1 MADAYSECVRD
12 HFERPRR
19 VGPLKDASAVGQV
32 ENPVSGASLILQLII
47 ARNVIS
53 DAAFQAQGC
62 AATIAC
68 GSMLA
73 EMLVG
78 KPLDMAR
85 VLTRDDVEEALG
97 GLPATRKHAA
107 DLAIEGLRT
116 ALIDYDRRDSAK

>member
-19 VGPLKDASAVGQV
+19 VGRLKDPSAVGQV

-47 ARNVIS
+47 SRNVIS

-73 EMLVG
+73 NMLVD
-78 KPLDMAR
+78 KPLHWAR

-107 DLAIEGLRT
+107 DLAIDGLRT
-116 ALIDYDRRDSAK
+116 ALRDYDCRDSAK